1 MDEFISE
8 DELKKFD
15 GWLKYQAID
24 GSSLTA
30 EQLEQW
36 RTIFEETRRRSEAN
50 PKVGLMKLQP
60 VAGEHR
66 YAVAVRESNDL
77 WLTLWVRRSQKGE
90 FFVMHPVGDRDW
102 DPHTSYHLDGNVH
115 MKSYDQKVLPPLK
128 RQPLT
133 GRFRGAVDLGIN
145 AGHAPKSVGAV
156 CDPSVFSGVVEVPSG
171 VLGPKHGSVAV
182 ALVESGHPPPDHTWG
197 YTVFSE
203 TVFRDTEPNVVITIL
218 QARSRSLSA
227 VPSST

>member
-66 YAVAVRESNDL
+66 YAVAVREGNDL
-77 WLTLWVRRSQKGE
+77 
-90 FFVMHPVGDRDW
+90 
-102 DPHTSYHLDGNVH
+102 
-115 MKSYDQKVLPPLK
+115 
-128 RQPLT
+128 
-133 GRFRGAVDLGIN
+133 
-145 AGHAPKSVGAV
+145 
-156 CDPSVFSGVVEVPSG
+156 
-171 VLGPKHGSVAV
+171 
-182 ALVESGHPPPDHTWG
+182 
-197 YTVFSE
+197 
-203 TVFRDTEPNVVITIL
+203 
-218 QARSRSLSA
+218 
-227 VPSST
+227 